1 MVRRSIFCLVV
12 SCLTISFFLLS
23 SAQQNETQAQRQ
35 EVSQGTLQISWVDP
49 EEVSVRLTGPGGYAG
64 EAQVTG
70 GHVFTGLASGVY
82 ELTANKEG
90 YQSLSREVRVRA
102 GETASTTLTL
112 QQQEG
117 RPQAAQTGTLQ
128 LTWID
133 PGEVTVQISGPEGYS
148 SEAEVTGGHVLTGLV
163 PGSYTLTAV
172 KEGYRSATQTV
183 QVRAG
188 ATASTSLT
196 LARGEAPQEQPQNE
210 AEQVQPASQED
221 AQLREVSLEALME
234 QGEQL
239 YSQAGCSSC
248 HGGDGGGNQGPAL
261 AGNEQLQAADYV
273 AGMILHG
280 RGGMPGFG
288 GRLSDEEIASV
299 GTYIRNSWENDFGPL
314 SPEEVQAQR

>member
-1 MVRRSIFCLVV
+1 MIRRSIFCLV
-12 SCLTISFFLLS
+12 ISLFLLS
-23 SAQQNETQAQRQ
+23 SAHQNEPQAQRQ

-49 EEVSVRLTGPGGYAG
+49 EEVSVRLTGPGGYAD

-82 ELTANKEG
+82 QLTASKEG

-112 QQQEG
+112 QQQAG
-117 RPQAAQTGTLQ
+117 QPQAAQTGTLQ

-133 PGEVTVQISGPEGYS
+133 PGEVTVQVSGPEGYS
-148 SEAEVTGGHVLTGLV
+148 SEAEVTGGHVFTGL
-163 PGSYTLTAV
+163 PAGSYTLSAA
-172 KEGYRSATQTV
+172 KEGYESATQTV
-183 QVRAG
+183 AVSAG

-196 LARGEAPQEQPQNE
+196 LTRGEAPQEQPQDE
-210 AEQVQPASQED
+210 AEQAQPAAQEGE
-221 AQLREVSLEALME
+221 QPQEVSFETLME

-261 AGNEQLQAADYV
+261 AGNEQLQEADYV
-273 AGMILHG
+273 AGIILHG

-288 GRLSDEEIASV
+288 GRLSDAEIASV

-314 SPEEVQAQR
+314 SPQEVQGQR

>member
-1 MVRRSIFCLVV
+1 MVRRSIFCLV
-12 SCLTISFFLLS
+12 ISLFLLS
-23 SAQQNETQAQRQ
+23 SAQQNETRAQRQ

-49 EEVSVRLTGPGGYAG
+49 EEVSVRFTGPGGYAD

-82 ELTANKEG
+82 QLTASKEG

-102 GETASTTLTL
+102 GETASTTLVL
-112 QQQEG
+112 QQQAG
-117 RPQAAQTGTLQ
+117 QPQAAQTGTLQ
-128 LTWID
+128 LTWVD
-133 PGEVTVQISGPEGYS
+133 PGEVTVQVSGPEGYS
-148 SEAEVTGGHVLTGLV
+148 SEAEVTGGHIFTGL
-163 PGSYTLTAV
+163 PAGSYTLSAA
-172 KEGYRSATQTV
+172 KEGYESATQTV
-183 QVRAG
+183 QVSAG

-196 LARGEAPQEQPQNE
+196 LARGEAPQGQPQDE
-210 AEQVQPASQED
+210 AEQAQPAAQEG
-221 AQLREVSLEALME
+221 AQPQEVSFETLME

-261 AGNEQLQAADYV
+261 AGNEQLQETDYV
-273 AGMILHG
+273 AGIILHG

-288 GRLSDEEIASV
+288 GRLSDAEIASV

-314 SPEEVQAQR
+314 SPQEVQGQR